1 MSAKKYP
8 RFVWSEILNQ
18 DNVCHPEIWYT
29 EQFRSER
36 GADGKGIQPA
46 TVAQHDLFPGEEQ
59 LSLEELARRYPPP
72 DGWTWRRLPA
82 ANVHLK
88 PNLQV
93 VEPEPNSVGQKP
105 TE

>member
-18 DNVCHPEIWYT
+18 DNVCHPEICYT

-36 GADGKGIQPA
+36 GADGKGIQSA
-46 TVAQHDLFPGEEQ
+46 TVAQHDLFEGEEQ

-72 DGWTWRRLPA
+72 VGWTCRHLPN
-82 ANVHLK
+82 ANVQLTQD
-88 PNLQV
+88 LQV
-93 VEPEPNSVGQKP
+93 AEPEPISVGQKP